1 MKQGS
6 EKYLTNY
13 PLKVFIL
20 PSRYDTEAEMQVIIL
35 PGLEERRGKTEDRV

>member
-1 MKQGS
+1 MKQCS

-20 PSRYDTEAEMQVIIL
+20 TSGYDTEAEMQVTIL
-35 PGLEERRGKTEDRV
+35 SGLEERRGKTEYRV